1 MLLKFVMFREMR
13 RTNLTTSLN
22 IKFMLFRQ
30 IKLFNFYNSLLYLS
44 DGAGRTGTYIA
55 ISNLLERMK
64 TEQVVDVFQAV
75 KIIRGTRPQFVENV
89 VSRFKKKTLKLSV
102 FSSNSLTKIE
112 FGTSDHFKF
121 NRDSSCYDKNKLTKK
136 DSNQILHVLSS
147 LYVCMV
153 NTNNISNVL
162 WKHGVTCFFHKT

>member
-1 MLLKFVMFREMR
+1 MF
-13 RTNLTTSLN
+13 
-22 IKFMLFRQ
+22 FRQ

-64 TEQVVDVFQAV
+64 TEQVVDVFQAI

-89 VSRFKKKTLKLSV
+89 VSRFISV

-112 FGTSDHFKF
+112 FGTSDHFEF
-121 NRDSSCYDKNKLTKK
+121 NRDSLCYG
-136 DSNQILHVLSS
+136 ILHMDAMTKTNKKEQQPNTACNS
-147 LYVCMV
+147 LYVC
-153 NTNNISNVL
+153 IL
-162 WKHGVTCFFHKT
+162 KHRVTWFFHET

>member
-1 MLLKFVMFREMR
+1 
-13 RTNLTTSLN
+13 
-22 IKFMLFRQ
+22 MLFRQ

-89 VSRFKKKTLKLSV
+89 VSRFISV
-102 FSSNSLTKIE
+102 FS
-112 FGTSDHFKF
+112 
-121 NRDSSCYDKNKLTKK
+121 
-136 DSNQILHVLSS
+136 
-147 LYVCMV
+147 
-153 NTNNISNVL
+153 
-162 WKHGVTCFFHKT
+162 